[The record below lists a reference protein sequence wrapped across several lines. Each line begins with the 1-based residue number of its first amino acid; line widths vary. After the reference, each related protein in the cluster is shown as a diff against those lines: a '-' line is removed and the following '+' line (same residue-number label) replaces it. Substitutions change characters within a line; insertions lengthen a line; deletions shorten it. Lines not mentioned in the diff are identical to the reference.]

1 MDTYSFVDITVLEL
15 NESGAD
21 GSDVRLLVAEGHAA
35 GALRILQFR
44 ININSGVA
52 HASVETI
59 HDQSQFNCAP
69 KQPIQKKRN
78 NQSINQSIIKS
89 IDSSPE

>member
-69 KQPIQKKRN
+69 KQPIQKKEK
-78 NQSINQSIIKS
+78 QSINQSINHQIHRFQS
-89 IDSSPE
+89 